1 MEFMMKRACP
11 ADELLADYL
20 EGRLSEKKASDIE
33 RHLSSCDICLE
44 ELAVANSL
52 LLGGHL
58 TELESVPA
66 EVTESAVHLIC
77 SQDWLVFKFLPERIE
92 RSLKELP
99 TKIFDLLN
107 HKSWGELQPQPVR
120 GPKRKVGKDFVLLKK
135 TFQDIDTEIEIEKIG
150 DNMARIRVRILAD
163 DAVSQIIR
171 VTLKKEDREIASYL
185 AERSFVLFDDIP
197 FDHYS
202 LTFARDG
209 SMLGIYHFEIKETQS
224 GRK

>member
-1 MEFMMKRACP
+1 MKRACP
-11 ADELLADYL
+11 TVEMLADYL
-20 EGRLSEKKASDIE
+20 EGRLSEKQVSEME

-52 LLGGHL
+52 LLGGQF

-66 EVTESAVHLIC
+66 EVTETAVHVIC
-77 SQDWLVFKFLPERIE
+77 SQDWLVSESLPERVE

-99 TKIFDLLN
+99 TKMSHFLN
-107 HKSWGELQPQPVR
+107 HQSWGELQPQPVR

-135 TFQDIDTEIEIEKIG
+135 TFHDVDTEIEIEKIG
-150 DNMARIRVRILAD
+150 DNRAHIRIRIRAD
-163 DAVSQIIR
+163 DAASQTIR
-171 VTLKKEDREIASYL
+171 VTLKKGDREIASYR
-185 AERSFVLFDDIP
+185 AERSYVLFDDIP
-197 FDHYS
+197 FGHYS
-202 LTFARDG
+202 LTLARDS